1 MVARLSLLVGVGY
14 REVQCKSDILFAFAF
29 LAVSI
34 ASFIS
39 FIFAIPVDIRM
50 CRFFFAIYLMM
61 GRQVNR
67 LDEILNAEGLSSLTQ
82 SIVLKS
88 PAVVKGSTPSFL
100 AILNRLPVSFF
111 VSRALRNIL

>member
-1 MVARLSLLVGVGY
+1 
-14 REVQCKSDILFAFAF
+14 
-29 LAVSI
+29 
-34 ASFIS
+34 
-39 FIFAIPVDIRM
+39 
-50 CRFFFAIYLMM
+50 MM

-67 LDEILNAEGLSSLTQ
+67 LDEILNAEGLRSLTQ

-88 PAVVKGSTPSFL
+88 PAVVKGFTPSFL